1 MEAWTSVASN
11 DAYQSTA
18 EEEEVAAKHLEQSF
32 LQVLEGSLR
41 EVEPFALGV
50 GVACSYTAAWVVEVN
65 QAGRVVVDLAMVVAQ
80 VFVQVDINQVVEE
93 VAGELA

>member
-32 LQVLEGSLR
+32 LQVLEGSLI

-50 GVACSYTAAWVVEVN
+50 GVACSYTAAWVVEVI
-65 QAGRVVVDLAMVVAQ
+65 QAGLVVVDLAMVVAQ
-80 VFVQVDINQVVEE
+80 VFAQVDINQVVEE